1 MKILVS
7 RTCTEI
13 SRKPERGHAK
23 ASRPLEDFREVPAY
37 VLLGD
42 PGAGKTT
49 AFESEHNAL
58 GDRAC
63 LVTAREFLALDENK
77 HPEWQHKTLFI
88 DGLDEIRASGPNAI
102 APFDQLRQ
110 RLDKLH
116 PPYLRLSCRAADWLG
131 VNDKRHL
138 EKVVPGGKVTVL
150 SLDKLSD
157 SNIEQILEASENTD
171 IDFQHFIKEAKRH
184 GIEELLRNPLILNML
199 AETVA
204 PEGHWPK
211 SRTEIFERACLRM
224 AQEHNEEHV
233 HAAPA
238 QDLSGLLEAAGH
250 LGAIQLISGISGY
263 AQYASQATTGWPP
276 VDQCGGDIQQ
286 AEQAIKTKLFT
297 NLGGYVVPI
306 HRHIAEFVGARYLSQ
321 VISDG
326 LPVQR
331 ILSLMTGWDGNVVTE
346 LRGLS
351 AWLAA
356 QSAEAR
362 IDLIERDPVGVGRYG
377 DISRYSLGNKRTLL
391 KSLGLRTNLSNNTRW
406 GESAFGALATPR
418 LESEIN
424 RILTSPSRD
433 KEDQEFTGFILG
445 FLPHGQALPGLCENL
460 HEIVRDET
468 RWPYINVRA
477 LDAFIYC
484 SDPGNSVNELRTL
497 LADIRQGTLSDPD
510 YELLGTL
517 LAKLYPESLPPSEV
531 FDHLTTGGNGNLL
544 GRYARFWE
552 TDLCHKSSDDQIL
565 ALLNHLAKRFTALRL
580 ALEHHDLG
588 CLPAKLLAR
597 HLQVHGDNLD
607 TELLYDWLGMGSAF
621 SSWDVKPFDF
631 IRSWLEQH
639 PDVQKAIIREGLKRH
654 SNSGAYEIYQ
664 DFGERW
670 YGSDVPPDFGL
681 WCLNEAVSMATP
693 GSPAEQYLLEQAVH
707 AQKTQVGNK
716 GLSLAMLE
724 VHAETNETLRKIMA
738 PPPEIKRTRPRPVR
752 KKHSPAKDE
761 LLIQVRANETEF
773 RENRASPNLLFHM
786 AYVYFDRFFN
796 EKEGRPQAIQERLQG
811 DAGLTDSVLQGLRQV
826 IDRKDIPNIEKI
838 LALREEG
845 KTSLFSIPFLA
856 ALAEIEKAESK
867 NPAQW
872 DEDRRHKA
880 LLFYYTT
887 PHGVYQPWWYEN
899 LLETCPEAVA
909 DMQIR
914 FAIPEIRRGQEHI
927 YKLWELAHK
936 KNHAQVAEQVCL
948 PLLRAFPTRCKKEQL
963 NLLGHLLWAAIQHT
977 EKDSF
982 LSLVRNKMSQSS
994 TTVGQRVYWLAAG
1007 SVKTPEEF
1015 SRPLQDFVLDQPGR
1029 TRHLAEFL
1037 RRDDPLPIDSER
1049 WSTPVSEI
1057 AVSLVGR
1064 HIAPGLMFTGESGP
1078 VTAQMEAS
1086 ELVHQHIRSLA
1097 ASPTHSASETLSK
1110 LLDDSALLAW
1120 HDILQQTSE
1129 GQQITLR
1136 DAEYC
1141 PPSID
1146 QICQTLD
1153 GGLPTNAGDLCAL
1166 LTDRLNEIGAQ
1177 ASRGSADGWRQHWNE
1192 DRHGKPTSPK
1202 HENSCRDA
1210 ILDSLDKRLPQNIDL
1225 QREGN
1230 YTRNKRADIRVS
1242 YQGFNVPIE
1251 IKKNG
1256 HTDLWSAVKTQLI
1269 QKYVIDPYTGGYGI
1283 YLVLWFGKDKT
1294 QPPPFGPY
1302 PADPESLKQQLR
1314 STLSESEARKIS
1326 ICVIDVGKEGSHAI
1340 ESDTS
1345 HGSLKGEKESRTIK

>member
-1 MKILVS
+1 M
-7 RTCTEI
+7 
-13 SRKPERGHAK
+13 
-23 ASRPLEDFREVPAY
+23 
-37 VLLGD
+37 LLGD

-49 AFESEHNAL
+49 AFESERGAL
-58 GDRAC
+58 RDSAY
-63 LVTAREFLALDENK
+63 LVTARDFLAFDENG

-88 DGLDEIRASGPNAI
+88 DGLDEIRAGQSNAI

-110 RLDKLH
+110 RLDKLR

-131 VNDKRHL
+131 AHDKRHL

-157 SNIEQILEASENTD
+157 SNIKQILETLENTD
-171 IDFQHFIKEAKRH
+171 INFQYFIKEAKRH

-204 PEGHWPK
+204 PGGHWPK
-211 SRTEIFERACLRM
+211 SRTEIFERACLQM
-224 AQEHNEEHV
+224 AQEHNEEHSLSRTPLGP
-233 HAAPA
+233 PA
-238 QDLSGLLEAAGH
+238 LLNTAGH
-250 LGAIQLISGISGY
+250 LCAIQLISGISGY
-263 AQYASQATTGWPP
+263 VQHASQATTGCPSI
-276 VDQCGGDIQQ
+276 DQCGSDIQQ
-286 AEQAIKTKLFT
+286 AEQAVKTKLFT

-306 HRHIAEFVGARYLSQ
+306 HRHIAEFIGARYLSQ

-326 LPVQR
+326 LPVRR

-356 QSAEAR
+356 QSSEAR

-377 DISRYSLGNKRTLL
+377 DISGFPLEDKRSLLESLGRRLNIRN
-391 KSLGLRTNLSNNTRW
+391 STRW
-406 GESAFGALATPR
+406 TGPTFGPLAIPHM
-418 LESEIN
+418 EPEIKC
-424 RILTSPSRD
+424 ILTSPSRE
-433 KEDQEFTGFILG
+433 KGHQELTGFVLD
-445 FLPHGQALPGLCENL
+445 FLSYGQALPSLCESL

-477 LDAFIYC
+477 LDAFIHC

-497 LADIRQGTLSDPD
+497 LTDIRQGTLSDPD

-517 LAKLYPESLPPSEV
+517 LAELYPESLPPSEV
-531 FDHLTTGGNGNLL
+531 FDHLATGGNGNLL

-552 TDLCHKSSDDQIL
+552 TDLCDKSSDDQVPIL
-565 ALLNHLAKRFTALRL
+565 LDHLAEKITDLRP
-580 ALEHHDLG
+580 ALEHHNLG
-588 CLPAKLLAR
+588 SLPEKLLA
-597 HLQVHGDNLD
+597 HCLQAHGTSLD
-607 TELLYDWLGMGSAF
+607 TKHLYDWLGMSPVFGPR
-621 SSWDVKPFDF
+621 DMKPFDF

-639 PDVQKAIIREGLKRH
+639 PDIQKAIIREGLKRH
-654 SNSGAYEIYQ
+654 SNSNAYEIYQ

-670 YGSDVPPDFGL
+670 YGSNVPPDFGL
-681 WCLNEAVSMATP
+681 WCLNEAVSMTTP
-693 GSPAEQYLLEQAVH
+693 GSPTGQYLLEQAVR

-724 VHAETNETLRKIMA
+724 AHAETNETLRKIMA
-738 PPPEIKRTRPRPVR
+738 PPPEIKRTQPRPVR
-752 KKHSPAKDE
+752 EKHSPAKDE

-786 AYVYFDRFFN
+786 AYMYFDRFFI

-826 IDRKDIPNIEKI
+826 VDREDIPNVEKI
-838 LALREEG
+838 LDLREEA

-856 ALAEIEKAESK
+856 ALAEIEKAESED
-867 NPAQW
+867 PAQW
-872 DEDRRHKA
+872 DEDRIHKA

-887 PHGVYQPWWYEN
+887 PHGVYQPRWYEN
-899 LLETCPEAVA
+899 LLETHPKAVA
-909 DMQIR
+909 DMQVR
-914 FAIPEIRRGQEHI
+914 FAIPEIRRGREHI

-936 KNHAQVAEQVCL
+936 ENHAQVAERACL
-948 PLLRAFPTRCKKEQL
+948 PLLRAFPIRCKKEQL
-963 NLLGHLLWAAIQHT
+963 NLLGHLLWAAIQRA
-977 EKDSF
+977 ERDSF
-982 LSLVRNKMSQSS
+982 LDLVKKKTSQAS

-1007 SVKTPEEF
+1007 SVTAPREY
-1015 SRPLQDFVLDQPGR
+1015 SGPLQDFVLDQPSR
-1029 TRHLAEFL
+1029 TWHLAEFL
-1037 RRDDPLPIDSER
+1037 RRDDPLAIDSER

-1057 AVSLVGR
+1057 AVYLIGR
-1064 HIAPGLMFTGESGP
+1064 HVAPGLMFTGMDSP

-1086 ELVHQHIRSLA
+1086 DLVYRHIRSLA
-1097 ASPTHSASETLSK
+1097 ASPARSASDTLSR
-1110 LLDDSALLAW
+1110 LLNDPALSAW
-1120 HDILQQTSE
+1120 HDILQQVSE
-1129 GQQITLR
+1129 EQRVTLR
-1136 DAEYC
+1136 DAEYR

-1166 LTDRLNEIGAQ
+1166 LTDRLNEIGTQ

-1230 YTRNKRADIRVS
+1230 YTRNKRADIRIS

-1256 HTDLWSAVKTQLI
+1256 HTDLWSSIKTQLI
-1269 QKYVIDPYTGGYGI
+1269 QKYVIDLDADGYGI

-1302 PADPESLKQQLR
+1302 PADPESLKQQLS

-1326 ICVIDVGKEGSHAI
+1326 ICVIDVSKEGSHAI
-1340 ESDTS
+1340 ESDAL
-1345 HGSLKGEKESRTIK
+1345 HKPFEGKKGSRAIK